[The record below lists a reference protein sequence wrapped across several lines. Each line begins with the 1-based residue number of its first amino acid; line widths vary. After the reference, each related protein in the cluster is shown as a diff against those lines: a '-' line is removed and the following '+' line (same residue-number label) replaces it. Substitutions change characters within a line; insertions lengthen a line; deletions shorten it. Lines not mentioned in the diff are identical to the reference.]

1 MGGRSKGEIPSLNDS
16 FYKFPHKSLFNN
28 LFRERIFLEKIC
40 DITHAFKCL
49 LWRLGSMRSSY
60 TNIEKDTKLTVSS
73 AGYCYWKCLM
83 VNSWTG
89 CCSTAYQIAW
99 YTTTA
104 LKRIRMLDKK
114 LLPLFSCSDI
124 RAWNIHVFITR
135 FFIDGVVGVIREYE
149 HFGETRRNFVHK
161 MSSAAHTSSHFKS
174 LFTHQK
180 LRDYTAKKFLL
191 LGWSFY

>member
-16 FYKFPHKSLFNN
+16 FNKFPHKSFFNN
-28 LFRERIFLEKIC
+28 LFRERIFLKKIC
-40 DITHAFKCL
+40 DITHAFKRL

-60 TNIEKDTKLTVSS
+60 TNIEKDSKLTVSS

-124 RAWNIHVFITR
+124 RAWNIHVVFITR
-135 FFIDGVVGVIREYE
+135 FFVHGVVRTEQKKV
-149 HFGETRRNFVHK
+149 
-161 MSSAAHTSSHFKS
+161 S
-174 LFTHQK
+174 LK
-180 LRDYTAKKFLL
+180 
-191 LGWSFY
+191 

>member
-16 FYKFPHKSLFNN
+16 FNKFPHKSFFNN
-28 LFRERIFLEKIC
+28 LFRERIFLKKIC
-40 DITHAFKCL
+40 DITHAFKRL

-60 TNIEKDTKLTVSS
+60 TNIKKDTRLTVSS

-114 LLPLFSCSDI
+114 VVTSFLMFWHKGLKY
-124 RAWNIHVFITR
+124 TR
-135 FFIDGVVGVIREYE
+135 FYYKIFHRWSCQNG
-149 HFGETRRNFVHK
+149 TK
-161 MSSAAHTSSHFKS
+161 KS
-174 LFTHQK
+174 FC
-180 LRDYTAKKFLL
+180 
-191 LGWSFY
+191 